1 MEVRFPARAEA
12 AGALGKGAVMAHPIV
27 LGYDGSA
34 CSAAALDEA
43 IELSRDAGAT
53 VVLVYCHEPPPGL
66 SCALDPGCAAA
77 KELRDYER
85 RVESEVEPML
95 RHAADRVRAAGVEPE
110 VVLVWDDPARALEA
124 VAHERGSHVI
134 VVGSHG
140 EGPIAGALGRHTPFE
155 LLHHSDVPVLV
166 VPHRH

>member
-1 MEVRFPARAEA
+1 
-12 AGALGKGAVMAHPIV
+12 MAHPVV

-43 IELSRDAGAT
+43 IELVRDTAGAS
-53 VVLVYCHEPPPGL
+53 VLLVYCHEPPPGL

-85 RVESEVEPML
+85 RVETEVEPM
-95 RHAADRVRAAGVEPE
+95 RTRAAER
-110 VVLVWDDPARALEA
+110 ARAEGVSTEVLLLWGDPSRALAA
-124 VAHERGSHVI
+124 VARERGSHVI

-166 VPHRH
+166 VPHRR

>member
-1 MEVRFPARAEA
+1 MR
-12 AGALGKGAVMAHPIV
+12 HPIV
-27 LGYDGSA
+27 LGYDGSE
-34 CSAAALDEA
+34 CSSEALDEA
-43 IELSRDAGAT
+43 IELARDTAGAE
-53 VVLVYCHEPPPGL
+53 VVLVYCHEPPAGL

-85 RVESEVEPML
+85 RVESEVQPML
-95 RHAADRVRAAGVEPE
+95 QHAAERARAAGVETE
-110 VVLVWDDPARALEA
+110 VVLRWDDPARALEL

>member
-1 MEVRFPARAEA
+1 MT
-12 AGALGKGAVMAHPIV
+12 HPIV

-34 CSAAALDEA
+34 CSAAALDET
-43 IELSRDAGAT
+43 IELARDTSGAE

-66 SCALDPGCAAA
+66 SCALEPGCAAA

-85 RVESEVEPML
+85 RVEAEVEPML
-95 RHAADRVRAAGVEPE
+95 RHAADRVRAAGVQAE
-110 VVLVWDDPARALEA
+110 VLLMWDDPARALET
-124 VAHERGSHVI
+124 VAHQRGSHVI

-140 EGPIAGALGRHTPFE
+140 EGRIAGAFGRHTPFE
-155 LLHHSDVPVLV
+155 LLHHTDVPVLV

>member
-1 MEVRFPARAEA
+1 MAR
-12 AGALGKGAVMAHPIV
+12 PIV

-34 CSAAALDEA
+34 CASAALDEA
-43 IELSRDAGAT
+43 IELSRDTLGSR
-53 VVLVYCHEPPPGL
+53 VVLVYCHEPPAGL
-66 SCALDPGCAAA
+66 SCSLDPACAAA

-85 RVESEVEPML
+85 RVETEVEPML
-95 RHAADRVRAAGVEPE
+95 SRAAERVRAAGIEAE
-110 VVLVWDDPARALEA
+110 VQLVWDDPSRALQS
-124 VAHERGSHVI
+124 VAHACDSHVI

-166 VPHRH
+166 VPQREERRRH

>member
-1 MEVRFPARAEA
+1 MR
-12 AGALGKGAVMAHPIV
+12 HPIV

-34 CSAAALDEA
+34 CSSAALDEA
-43 IELSRDAGAT
+43 IELARDTADAR
-53 VVLVYCHEPPPGL
+53 VVLVYCHEPPAGL
-66 SCALDPGCAAA
+66 SCALDPLCAAA

-85 RVESEVEPML
+85 RVETEAQPML
-95 RHAADRVRAAGVEPE
+95 QHAATRAREAGVETE
-110 VVLVWDDPARALEA
+110 VVLMWDDPARALEA
-124 VAHERGSHVI
+124 VAHERGAHVI

-166 VPHRH
+166 VPLRH